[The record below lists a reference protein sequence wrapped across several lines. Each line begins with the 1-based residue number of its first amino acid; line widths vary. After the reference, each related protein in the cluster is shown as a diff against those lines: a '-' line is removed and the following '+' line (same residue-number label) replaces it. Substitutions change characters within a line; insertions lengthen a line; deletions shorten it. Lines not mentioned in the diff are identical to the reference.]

1 MTVQYKGYEITRQ
14 YGDGQPDSLV
24 GIPYGE
30 GCDAVYASSYQGII
44 DWIDFVYDGRDKE
57 GYFNQ
62 Y

>member
-14 YGDGQPDSLV
+14 YRDGQPDSLV

-30 GCDAVYASSYQGII
+30 GCDAVYSSSWEYLI
-44 DWIDFVYDGRDKE
+44 DWIDLKWDGKEPE